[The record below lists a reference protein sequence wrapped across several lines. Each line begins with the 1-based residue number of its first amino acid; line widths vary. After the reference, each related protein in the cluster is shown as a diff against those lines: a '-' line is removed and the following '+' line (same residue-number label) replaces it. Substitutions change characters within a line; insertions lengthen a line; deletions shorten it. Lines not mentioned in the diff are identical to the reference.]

1 MFQGK
6 VYSKRLIA
14 RAAFV
19 ATIACSLGLF
29 FLLPGLGAT
38 PEKSFVLKPSVENLT
53 VVGVK
58 AETIDYRGKK
68 AIHISE
74 TPGNG
79 ETMAVIKDLDFKDGT
94 IELEIAGSPTAG
106 APETARGFV
115 GIAFRIAADS
125 DHFECVYLRPTN
137 GRADDQLRRN
147 HSTQYVSEPDYPWER
162 LRKENP
168 GVYESYVD
176 LEPGL
181 WSKYKLV
188 VSGRRAALY
197 IHGAEQPC
205 LIVNNLKG
213 AESHGK
219 IALWIGSNAEGYFSD
234 VRVTAAPL

>member
-1 MFQGK
+1 MFQSS
-6 VYSKRLIA
+6 VRSKRLSARSGIA
-14 RAAFV
+14 AMAV
-19 ATIACSLGLF
+19 CSLGLL
-29 FLLPGLGAT
+29 FLLPSVGAA
-38 PEKSFVLKPSVENLT
+38 PEKSFVLKPGVENLT
-53 VVGVK
+53 LIGVK
-58 AETIDYRGKK
+58 AEAIDYRGRK

-94 IELEIAGSPTAG
+94 IELEITGTPSAG

-115 GIAFRIAADS
+115 GIAFRIAADN
-125 DHFECVYLRPTN
+125 DHFECFYLRPTN

-176 LEPGL
+176 LEPGV
-181 WSKYKLV
+181 WTKYKLA
-188 VSGRRAALY
+188 VSSRKAALY
-197 IHGAEQPC
+197 VHGAEQPC
-205 LIVNNLKG
+205 LIVNDLKG
-213 AESHGK
+213 AQSHGK

-234 VRVTAAPL
+234 LKVTQAP